1 MKYKSIFVSDIHLGM
16 KYSRVKELL
25 EFLKENECDTLY
37 LVGDIIDGWALS
49 RKWYWNAD
57 YNLLIQK
64 LLRKSRHGTRIVY
77 LTGNHDD
84 FLRRFGS
91 YLNMGNIEVVNDI
104 IHTSPNG
111 KKYLVIHGDV
121 FDGILSSMKIVSH
134 VGSWLYDILLSMDS
148 AFNKIRGWFGMEY
161 WSLSHH
167 IKVNTKEAVKFCFKF
182 ENALVEAARGEGV
195 DGVICGHIHYPCQKV
210 IKGIEYHNTGCWIEL
225 ATALVEHEGGKLELI
240 DLDKKI

>member
-1 MKYKSIFVSDIHLGM
+1 MKYKSIFISDVHLGM

-37 LVGDIIDGWALS
+37 LVGDIIDGWALG
-49 RKWYWNAD
+49 RKWFWNAD

-64 LLRKSRHGTRIVY
+64 LLRKARHGTRIVY

-84 FLRRFGS
+84 FLRKFGNT
-91 YLNMGNIEVVNDI
+91 LDMGNIEIVNDI

-111 KKYLVIHGDV
+111 KRYLVIHGDV
-121 FDGILSSMKIVSH
+121 FDGILSSMKFISH
-134 VGSWLYDILLSMDS
+134 IGSFMYDVILKLNSMY
-148 AFNKIRGWFGMEY
+148 NRVRGWCGMEY
-161 WSLSHH
+161 WSLSHY

-182 ENALVEAARGEGV
+182 ETALVDAAISEGV
-195 DGVICGHIHYPCQKV
+195 DGVICGHIHYPCQKM

-225 ATALVEHEGGKLELI
+225 ATAIVEHNDGRLELI
-240 DLDKKI
+240 DLDKK